1 MTRWSALTRIAIS
14 NPLISPI
21 PLPRAKPIVT
31 ASDLA
36 KGRAAVGP
44 VVEKGKKRASSPMTV
59 NRTDRH
65 QRGDRSGS
73 AQPSLPIASRTNQA
87 SVISALTAKN
97 LTAKKAKSHRSDAD
111 AVDAARDNGSPKT
124 SLNVPSEVSDQAT
137 RMTPTMLT
145 NRGPAEADLAARAD
159 QPAKRQLETTGMI
172 WVTSWIPT

>member
-21 PLPRAKPIVT
+21 PLPSAKPIVT

-44 VVEKGKKRASSPMTV
+44 VVEEGKRASSPMTV

-73 AQPSLPIASRTNQA
+73 AQPSLPIATRTNQA
-87 SVISALTAKN
+87 SVISA

-111 AVDAARDNGSPKT
+111 AVDAARDNG
-124 SLNVPSEVSDQAT
+124 
-137 RMTPTMLT
+137 
-145 NRGPAEADLAARAD
+145 
-159 QPAKRQLETTGMI
+159 
-172 WVTSWIPT
+172 